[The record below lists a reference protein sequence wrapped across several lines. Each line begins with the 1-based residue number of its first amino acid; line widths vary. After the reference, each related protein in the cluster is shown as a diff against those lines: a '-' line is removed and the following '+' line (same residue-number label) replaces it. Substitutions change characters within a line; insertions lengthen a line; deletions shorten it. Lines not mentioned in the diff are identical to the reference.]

1 MLKLVISPQALSDL
15 EDIFD
20 YTVENWS
27 YGQAIKYTSIIDSCF
42 DDLSS
47 GKIEGRD
54 YHHSIEIYKMIKSG
68 KHIIFYRLEN
78 EKCIIIRILH
88 EKMDFDSAF

>member
-1 MLKLVISPQALSDL
+1 MLKLVISPQALRDL
-15 EDIFD
+15 EGVFD
-20 YTVENWS
+20 YTLKNWS
-27 YGQAIKYTSIIDSCF
+27 YDQAVKYTSVLDGCLN
-42 DDLSS
+42 DLSF

-54 YHHSIEIYKMIKSG
+54 YLHSVEIYKMIKSG

-88 EKMDFDSAF
+88 ENMDFDSAF